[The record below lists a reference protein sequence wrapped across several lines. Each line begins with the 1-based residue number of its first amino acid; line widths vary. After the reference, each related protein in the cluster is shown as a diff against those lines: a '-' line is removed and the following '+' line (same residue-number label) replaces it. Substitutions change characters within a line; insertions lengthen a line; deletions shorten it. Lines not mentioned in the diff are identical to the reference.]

1 MHIFTKCELLKICW
15 SWAYV
20 RKQLYRAVV
29 GCFCVWQYGPHAC
42 LSRNEFSVLGLT
54 FGWPPF
60 FSFLHRPS
68 PHPPPP
74 KTGRFHVILC
84 ILCSPA
90 FAGSCLGGSLK
101 IKFPV
106 SLRLFKQF
114 FVHQIYA
121 PPSPLLLQSSAMWK
135 LCTAVLEA
143 NLPVPLEQIYTWVIL
158 EGAPEQGQLRNAAWW
173 GVFAFVSNTGG

>member
-1 MHIFTKCELLKICW
+1 MLKLGIRAQAIIQSRSWLLLCVTVWSACMHF
-15 SWAYV
+15 
-20 RKQLYRAVV
+20 
-29 GCFCVWQYGPHAC
+29 
-42 LSRNEFSVLGLT
+42 SRNEFSVPGLT

-60 FSFLHRPS
+60 P

-106 SLRLFKQF
+106 SLRLFKQFF

-158 EGAPEQGQLRNAAWW
+158 EGAPEQGQLRNAA
-173 GVFAFVSNTGG
+173 